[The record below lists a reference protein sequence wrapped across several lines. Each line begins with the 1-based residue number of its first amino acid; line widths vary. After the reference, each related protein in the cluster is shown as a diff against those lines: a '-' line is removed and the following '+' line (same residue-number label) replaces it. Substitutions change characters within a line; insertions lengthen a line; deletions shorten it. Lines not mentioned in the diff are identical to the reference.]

1 MLPIFQPDCLSDN
14 LPGNFIFLGNRKSGK
29 SFMCAELLK
38 HLSSEFDLVIS
49 FLGTKFCND
58 NLSRFIAEE
67 YTSQLN
73 FTEFNSGVLNC
84 LWSQQERLLSTGTVR
99 RCAVIFD
106 DVFTNS
112 KQDSEALTRL
122 FFRGRHHKI
131 TCFFCCVSYSACP
144 KPLRRCADCIFLFSA
159 LSSSDRKY
167 LTEEYIRSSSRTAM
181 YCLENLQEFEC
192 LVIPTWGQ
200 QQKLFRFKIESQ
212 PQTSPV
218 EFDNEVVRLS
228 CEEPEL
234 HRSQTTASPSSDS
247 ESEE

>member
-1 MLPIFQPDCLSDN
+1 
-14 LPGNFIFLGNRKSGK
+14 
-29 SFMCAELLK
+29 MCAELLK

-67 YTSQLN
+67 YTSDLN
-73 FTEFNSGVLNC
+73 FTEFNGNVINC
-84 LWSQQERLLSTGTVR
+84 LWSQQEKILSAGESRSV
-99 RCAVIFD
+99 AVIFD

-131 TCFFCCVSYSACP
+131 SSFFCCVSYSACP
-144 KPLRRCADCIFLFSA
+144 KPLRRCADTIFLFSA

-167 LTEEYIRSSSRTAM
+167 LTEEYIRASSRTAM
-181 YCLENLQEFEC
+181 FCLENLNQYEC

-200 QQKLFRFKIESQ
+200 QQRLYRFKIHSQ
-212 PQTSPV
+212 IEQTSPSESDRLLAAPSDKV
-218 EFDNEVVRLS
+218 PEVSRQ
-228 CEEPEL
+228 
-234 HRSQTTASPSSDS
+234 QTTACSSSDS
-247 ESEE
+247 ENEVLI